1 MKKYKCNNYEICP
14 EIREYL
20 GHVKDIHEKYFH
32 PETYRYIKNLTF
44 KESIHD
50 LKKEL

>member
-20 GHVKDIHEKYFH
+20 GHVKDIHEKNIFTQKH
-32 PETYRYIKNLTF
+32 ID
-44 KESIHD
+44 I
-50 LKKEL
+50 LKI